1 MAMIQIQYLKNM
13 NNETHTILDSRQ
25 RCDDHNVE
33 RMERKSSQ
41 GSLDLGRYRMR
52 ERSRN
57 GSNNQPQIE
66 FRGVGVQDVID
77 GWKGKEGRGCR
88 T

>member
-66 FRGVGVQDVID
+66 SGCAGCHRWMEG
-77 GWKGKEGRGCR
+77 KGGEGK
-88 T
+88 